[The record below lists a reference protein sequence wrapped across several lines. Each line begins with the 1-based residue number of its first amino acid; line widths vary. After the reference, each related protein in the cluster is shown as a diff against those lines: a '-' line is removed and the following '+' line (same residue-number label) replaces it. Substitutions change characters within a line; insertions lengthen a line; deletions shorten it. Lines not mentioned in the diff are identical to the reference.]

1 MKTKTRFHK
10 LTAWLLT
17 LAMLMTFIPSFTLEA
32 SAEGE
37 TIGHIH
43 SICGEEHTEIGDHNS
58 VGCAEVTYAAFPTAT
73 DSDTS
78 DGITATVSDGKV
90 AVTLVGGEES
100 KPKTYNLYLNGDIA
114 LSKPL
119 NIPAYTTLNL
129 CLNGFAL
136 DASAASESI
145 YQQVALLIG
154 GTASTLNLCDCNGS
168 YNIHKFTADDT
179 GKWTMDESGNQ
190 EISGGVIIGGSVDN
204 SGTFNMYGGSIVGAS
219 KRGVLNRYNSINSTF
234 NMYAGEIV
242 GNADGGVDCNYTEFT
257 LYDGKIHNNVT
268 VKNGAGILANYT
280 TFNMYGGEIY
290 KNTSTYEPETNKIN
304 GGGGVFFNGNAS
316 NVFTMTG
323 GKIHNNSAARDGGGV
338 LIQGAAFSLSGGE
351 ISENITAKKGGGV
364 ILDTFNTVSISG
376 GSITGNKAEIGG
388 GAYSIGGGDVQ
399 LSGRVKITDNTL
411 ADGSTAS
418 NLYLARTENILQ
430 LSVTGALENEA
441 HIGVSMEIPDIF
453 TTAGTYTVTN
463 DVKTKFT
470 SDSDAYE
477 VELTDGVLSLQPMV
491 PRVATPENPRWLYT
505 SAAFWDA
512 VDGATGYALKL
523 YAGGTTEAHLVQ
535 RLSVGNEVS
544 AYLYNILSGIVDDAD
559 LDSAEF
565 YFSVRAKG
573 NNYTTADSEWSE
585 IIGPQTHVQ
594 PVPVLIVT
602 QPTTQ
607 SVMVGSSA
615 TFSITAAGD
624 SPITYQWQFSKDDG
638 STWENVLYNQTD
650 STLSGT
656 TATYTVNNV
665 TTDMNGWQYRCVA
678 TNMSGTK
685 TATSEAVTLAVK
697 EIFTVTFN
705 ANGGTCETTSA
716 ETVDGKLAELPT
728 PTYDGYVFNGW
739 FDAAE
744 GGNKITISTVFD
756 ADTTI
761 YAQWTQKI
769 VITADMITVDEETYN
784 GEQQLPNETIIVNG
798 QPLVRNVDY
807 SVQVWP
813 DANYYRD
820 AGEWEFFIH
829 MDMNPV
835 YIGEKIRMVQ
845 TIHKATPTI
854 TAPSAIP
861 DLIYDGSKQVL
872 INAGST
878 TGGTIQYSLDNA
890 SWSTELPMATNAGE
904 YTVYYKVVGDSNYKD
919 VGAVSTLVTIA
930 PASLADAIVTL
941 DEDTFTYDGQP
952 HKPGVTVELNG
963 KTLTVGTDYQV
974 TYRVP
979 LKLTGDK
986 PTEWMDPNI
995 VPVTFTDAGIM
1006 YYAVIEGMGN
1016 YYTENDTTLYARFR
1030 IEPKE
1035 VTAPTFA
1042 DLEESYLYQDG
1053 AEIKPTFNLMDGDKK
1068 ILAREYTVSYS
1079 NNTEVGTATI
1089 TITDKAGGNYTVSGS
1104 TTFEIVVHE
1113 HVWNYTASGD
1123 TITATCSGTIG
1134 TCPVENNTVTIK
1146 LNAPENLTY
1155 DGNAKN
1161 VTVTQT
1167 PAGVFGDIPAVTY
1180 VGDCMNCATHT
1191 ANLTYGE
1198 KTASLDF
1205 TIEKATIS
1213 NVSFDVTAP
1222 EAGAVP
1228 QNTIT
1233 AGTNYSAEIA
1243 WNETVAKFGFNTV
1256 YTATVTLTADEN
1268 HKFADD
1274 LNKEGW
1280 DVALNIDKTVAT
1292 LTKTFDATRKQ
1303 KIESVTV
1310 PTNVN
1315 LDTHRVD
1322 ANAVIATL
1330 PTTVSV
1336 TLEGNETDT
1345 LAIVWNCTNFKTT
1358 PLHSNTFIWTA
1369 TNSKYDINNVVLG
1382 GAILVTNPVPNAVTI
1397 TVKTENTSVVY
1408 NASDIDLTSLFDID
1422 SNAGDATYTVT
1433 NETGAGT
1440 QNGTKLSVTKAG
1452 TFTVKVNTAENGI
1465 YAAGTR
1471 TATLT
1476 VSKADGTG
1484 TVSMSGWTYGET
1496 AQEPA
1501 VSDNK
1506 GAATYQYKVKGAD
1519 DTTYSPDKPS
1529 NAGGYTVKATFAAT
1543 DLYNEATATADFTIA
1558 QKDITGATVSDFAQ
1572 LAYTGQAQTPSAT
1585 VTIGNLTVTGTWS
1598 NVTNVADKST
1608 FTANGNFTGTIAD
1621 KETGMAKADP
1631 TYTEPTVKTNLV
1643 YNGSAQELLY
1653 PGTAE
1658 GGTMKYFIGGTEATE
1673 TVTTGTSAGEY
1684 TVKCIVAGDEN
1695 HNNIVVGEYTV
1706 TIAKKTID
1714 NAIILTAPVKNA
1726 APQTEITGTGYTAT
1740 VVWSPEVTDKF
1751 AYNTEYTA
1759 TVTITPDDNHTVT
1772 GITANGYTVEGA
1784 KTVTNDENSNVVT
1797 VTYEK
1802 TGSRPSSGGGSSNT
1816 STTTTKNEDGSTTKT
1831 TTNKATGT
1839 TTEVTTNTDGSTT
1852 TVETKKDGTVT
1863 TTEKDKDG
1871 NTTTTVENPDGTST
1885 TTEKNK
1891 DGSET
1896 VVEKDA
1902 EGTTTTTQ
1910 KDSEGNKT
1918 VTTEKADGTTTTVET
1933 KKDGTKVTTETNA
1946 DGETTAQVEA
1956 KGEKEVVI
1964 PVLDAEDVTKVV
1976 VTDKDGNETEVE
1988 FEVKDGG
1995 VAISVSGNSTVSVQ
2009 TGHTCYAKDFTDV
2022 DLEAWYH
2029 LNVDYVLENGLFKGT
2044 TETTFA
2050 PNANLTRAM
2059 LVTVL
2064 YRAEGEPKVSGITSF
2079 ADLEK
2084 GQYYL
2089 DAVCWAQI
2097 NGIVNG
2103 VSETEFAPNDNIT
2116 REQIA
2121 AIMHRYAQYKGY
2133 DVSIGENTNILS
2145 YDDFDDISEY
2155 AIASMQYA
2163 CGSGLMKGKTASTLN
2178 PKDNATRAE
2187 IAAVLHRFIEA
2198 NK

>member
-1 MKTKTRFHK
+1 MKTKTQFHK

-17 LAMLMTFIPSFTLEA
+17 LAMLMTFIPSFTLAA
-32 SAEGE
+32 SAAESLTDSTTGVILADSDGDDYYEVDTPDKLVAFANLVNAGNDSINIELTDDIDMTGKEWSMIVYGGTIDGNEHTVSNLTFVATEAEGE
-37 TIGHIH
+37 QYAGLIYAYDATVRNITFKNCRTVINSETSSGRDIYAAIIAPVAIGGIFENCSLVDSTVTQSGMASGCSYAGSLAGLTAYGLKITGCSVEGCTVTDDSESEDGNFAGGLAGGFWADEAAYDFGVQVKNNTINADVTAKNSPGVDAASGLICSVLDDSLAIVQVYDNCIVDGTIIADDVAAGLIGDCIGYDMTISNCTVLCDSISAAQGDPFAYGEWAQKGEHDYYTMTYSDLKISENTEFVCKQFENTLGKYYLSDLYADGAFDADIVSFADSAAEVSYAVTVSDSIENGTVVADVSEAAEGDTVTLTVTPADGYKLDTLTVKDADNGNVTVTDNKFTMPAKAVTVTATFKEVAIGHIH

-100 KPKTYNLYLNGDIA
+100 NPKTYNLYLNGDIA

-257 LYDGKIHNNVT
+257 LYGGKIHNNVT

-463 DVKTKFT
+463 DDKTKFT

-638 STWENVLYNQTD
+638 STWENVVYNQTD

-1213 NVSFDVTAP
+1213 NVSF
-1222 EAGAVP
+1222 
-1228 QNTIT
+1228 
-1233 AGTNYSAEIA
+1233 
-1243 WNETVAKFGFNTV
+1243 
-1256 YTATVTLTADEN
+1256 
-1268 HKFADD
+1268 
-1274 LNKEGW
+1274 
-1280 DVALNIDKTVAT
+1280 
-1292 LTKTFDATRKQ
+1292 
-1303 KIESVTV
+1303 
-1310 PTNVN
+1310 
-1315 LDTHRVD
+1315 
-1322 ANAVIATL
+1322 
-1330 PTTVSV
+1330 
-1336 TLEGNETDT
+1336 
-1345 LAIVWNCTNFKTT
+1345 
-1358 PLHSNTFIWTA
+1358 
-1369 TNSKYDINNVVLG
+1369 
-1382 GAILVTNPVPNAVTI
+1382 
-1397 TVKTENTSVVY
+1397 
-1408 NASDIDLTSLFDID
+1408 
-1422 SNAGDATYTVT
+1422 
-1433 NETGAGT
+1433 
-1440 QNGTKLSVTKAG
+1440 
-1452 TFTVKVNTAENGI
+1452 
-1465 YAAGTR
+1465 
-1471 TATLT
+1471 
-1476 VSKADGTG
+1476 
-1484 TVSMSGWTYGET
+1484 
-1496 AQEPA
+1496 
-1501 VSDNK
+1501 
-1506 GAATYQYKVKGAD
+1506 
-1519 DTTYSPDKPS
+1519 
-1529 NAGGYTVKATFAAT
+1529 
-1543 DLYNEATATADFTIA
+1543 
-1558 QKDITGATVSDFAQ
+1558 
-1572 LAYTGQAQTPSAT
+1572 
-1585 VTIGNLTVTGTWS
+1585 
-1598 NVTNVADKST
+1598 
-1608 FTANGNFTGTIAD
+1608 
-1621 KETGMAKADP
+1621 
-1631 TYTEPTVKTNLV
+1631 
-1643 YNGSAQELLY
+1643 
-1653 PGTAE
+1653 
-1658 GGTMKYFIGGTEATE
+1658 
-1673 TVTTGTSAGEY
+1673 
-1684 TVKCIVAGDEN
+1684 
-1695 HNNIVVGEYTV
+1695 
-1706 TIAKKTID
+1706 
-1714 NAIILTAPVKNA
+1714 
-1726 APQTEITGTGYTAT
+1726 
-1740 VVWSPEVTDKF
+1740 
-1751 AYNTEYTA
+1751 
-1759 TVTITPDDNHTVT
+1759 
-1772 GITANGYTVEGA
+1772 
-1784 KTVTNDENSNVVT
+1784 
-1797 VTYEK
+1797 
-1802 TGSRPSSGGGSSNT
+1802 
-1816 STTTTKNEDGSTTKT
+1816 
-1831 TTNKATGT
+1831 
-1839 TTEVTTNTDGSTT
+1839 
-1852 TVETKKDGTVT
+1852 
-1863 TTEKDKDG
+1863 
-1871 NTTTTVENPDGTST
+1871 
-1885 TTEKNK
+1885 
-1891 DGSET
+1891 
-1896 VVEKDA
+1896 
-1902 EGTTTTTQ
+1902 
-1910 KDSEGNKT
+1910 
-1918 VTTEKADGTTTTVET
+1918 
-1933 KKDGTKVTTETNA
+1933 
-1946 DGETTAQVEA
+1946 
-1956 KGEKEVVI
+1956 
-1964 PVLDAEDVTKVV
+1964 
-1976 VTDKDGNETEVE
+1976 
-1988 FEVKDGG
+1988 
-1995 VAISVSGNSTVSVQ
+1995 
-2009 TGHTCYAKDFTDV
+2009 
-2022 DLEAWYH
+2022 
-2029 LNVDYVLENGLFKGT
+2029 
-2044 TETTFA
+2044 
-2050 PNANLTRAM
+2050 
-2059 LVTVL
+2059 
-2064 YRAEGEPKVSGITSF
+2064 
-2079 ADLEK
+2079 
-2084 GQYYL
+2084 
-2089 DAVCWAQI
+2089 
-2097 NGIVNG
+2097 
-2103 VSETEFAPNDNIT
+2103 
-2116 REQIA
+2116 
-2121 AIMHRYAQYKGY
+2121 
-2133 DVSIGENTNILS
+2133 
-2145 YDDFDDISEY
+2145 
-2155 AIASMQYA
+2155 
-2163 CGSGLMKGKTASTLN
+2163 
-2178 PKDNATRAE
+2178 
-2187 IAAVLHRFIEA
+2187 
-2198 NK
+2198 